1 MNWGSVATSAIK
13 SYAQSLSDTGQSWK
27 APQSRLLRPDLL
39 ETGNVSV
46 LQSGTT
52 YGAIGGFKV
61 NLANKLILPTLNDIV
76 NMSSGSNKIGEVLN
90 IIQSMNSLKTAFN
103 GSNGISGLTQDVP
116 SSTEQ
121 GIVISTSGEAA
132 HLSKLGKS
140 STKITNISGTTAGV
154 AETVRA
160 VTDLQQDIVSGGTKT
175 TASTGSVL
183 ATKSFKNPYPT
194 TRNNAVIFIEIDGKP
209 LDDTYAPMLQKAT
222 VHLTHEHRMS
232 TVSLI
237 FNNDLLRFTNDPIWD
252 EYKPIRVYF
261 GYKTTSFRQVGG
273 TFYSL
278 GPKLMFGQGQG
289 NVGSI
294 ELTGVSEEFMM
305 GIKQERT
312 VWKNMTDAQIVQ
324 QIAKK
329 YNFLAAVQETEP
341 VWDQVSQVNQS
352 DWDFIEDRAE
362 QYGYQVYI
370 ENSILHWHKPLFRDS
385 GIKLLYFRGD
395 DSQLAGFSVWG
406 EPLQNGNIIEGSQI
420 DPLTGNIY
428 GVSSNNQDDMI
439 SQRGIGNFQKNS
451 EGYGTSDNI
460 RRWSDISTFG
470 NIENKK
476 YVYHSG
482 RDPRILQTEVQG
494 YCENSRWLMRGM
506 AKSIGI
512 EFLRARDSVE
522 LAGVGRASG
531 LYYMT
536 DVYHKYD
543 GGIYTN
549 DVLLT
554 RTWKGGPGQS
564 KVENVPLQLVEAS
577 E

>member
-13 SYAQSLSDTGQSWK
+13 SYEQSLSTTGNGWK
-27 APQSRLLRPDLL
+27 APQDRLLRPESF
-39 ETGNVSV
+39 ETGTASV
-46 LQSGTT
+46 LQSGTK
-52 YGAIGGFKV
+52 YGSIGGFKV

-76 NMSSGSNKIGEVLN
+76 NMSAGSVNIGEVLG
-90 IIQSMNSLKTAFN
+90 IVQSMNALRTAFN
-103 GSNGISGLTQDVP
+103 GSQGISGLSKDIPTSVAN
-116 SSTEQ
+116 

-132 HLSKLGKS
+132 SLSKLGKS
-140 STKITNISGTTAGV
+140 SLRVTNISGTTAGV
-154 AETVRA
+154 AETIKA
-160 VTDLQQDIVSGGTKT
+160 VTDLQQSVASGGTKT
-175 TASTGSVL
+175 TASSGSTQ
-183 ATKSFKNPYPT
+183 ATKSFQTPYPMN
-194 TRNNAVIFIEIDGKP
+194 RNVGTVFIEIDGKP
-209 LDDTYAPMLQKAT
+209 LDDTYLPMLQKAT

-252 EYKPIRVYF
+252 EYKPIRIHF
-261 GYKTTSFRQVGG
+261 GYKTTSFQQVGG

-278 GPKLMFGQGQG
+278 GPKLCFGQGPG

-294 ELTGVSEEFMM
+294 ELVGVSEEFMM

-312 VWKNMTDAQIVQ
+312 VWRNLTDAQIVQ

-352 DWDFIEDRAE
+352 DWDFIEERAE

-370 ENSILHWHKPLFRDS
+370 EDSILHWHKPLFRDS
-385 GIKLLYFRGD
+385 GIKLLYFKGD
-395 DSQLAGFSVWG
+395 DSQLSGFTVWG

-420 DPLTGNIY
+420 DPITGNTY
-428 GVSSNNQDDMI
+428 SVSSNNQDDMI
-439 SQRGIGNFQKNS
+439 SQRGIGNFKNNAKS
-451 EGYGTSDNI
+451 YGTSSSI

-470 NIENKK
+470 NLENTK

-482 RDPRILQTEVQG
+482 RDPRILQTEAQG

-512 EFLRARDSVE
+512 EFLRARDSIE
-522 LAGVGRASG
+522 LSGVGRASG

-536 DVYHKYD
+536 DVYHRYD
-543 GGIYTN
+543 NGAYTN
-549 DVLLT
+549 EVLLT
-554 RTWKGGPGQS
+554 RTWRGGPGQS
-564 KVENVPLQLVEAS
+564 NVEKIPLQLVEAS